1 MFKVAILAIFIL
13 FYAKVN
19 SQDTSDT
26 LEVEL
31 SVNGTVAA
39 NDQNSTETRPGQC
52 RQTAKDYFLQF
63 MNTYFNEVRII
74 RKLNKITKYQL
85 KL

>member
-31 SVNGTVAA
+31 SVNGTVA

-74 RKLNKITKYQL
+74 RIHNKITKYEL

>member
-1 MFKVAILAIFIL
+1 MKMFKVAILAIFIL

-31 SVNGTVAA
+31 SVNGTVA
-39 NDQNSTETRPGQC
+39 NDQNSTEEF
-52 RQTAKDYFLQF
+52 YE
-63 MNTYFNEVRII
+63 YIFNEVRELW
-74 RKLNKITKYQL
+74 KNKNQQISMN
-85 KL
+85 

>member
-1 MFKVAILAIFIL
+1 MKMFKVAILAIFIL

-31 SVNGTVAA
+31 SVNGTVS
-39 NDQNSTETRPGQC
+39 NDQNSTEEF
-52 RQTAKDYFLQF
+52 YE
-63 MNTYFNEVRII
+63 YIFNEVRELW
-74 RKLNKITKYQL
+74 KNKK
-85 KL
+85 

>member
-1 MFKVAILAIFIL
+1 MKMFKVAILAIFIL

-31 SVNGTVAA
+31 SVNATVS
-39 NDQNSTETRPGQC
+39 NDQNSTEEF
-52 RQTAKDYFLQF
+52 YE
-63 MNTYFNEVRII
+63 YIFNEVRELW
-74 RKLNKITKYQL
+74 KNKKYRIYS
-85 KL
+85 KTTRTRI